1 MTGRSLVTG
10 GDGARSLPLVGA
22 AAALVAI
29 GILFIYSS
37 GVDSTGESLSREWVK
52 QIIWAVTG
60 FALLGVMAAAGAGWL
75 RAAAPYLYAGG
86 LVLLAVTAVF
96 GREVNG
102 ARSWIGLNDLGV
114 QPSEFAKLTTIVF
127 LASYFAGIGN
137 GIRELPR
144 FALGLVIALL
154 PTGLILLQPDMGTA
168 MVYVPMFLVASL
180 IAGARIRHL
189 AFIMGAGIV
198 MFAMAV
204 APELSAG
211 GGAGAAAAALLDPGA
226 VRLAAGALL
235 AIVVLA
241 FAGYRLSGSR
251 PLYWIGY
258 LTSIGLGGVAG
269 AALVRSVLK
278 PYQIVRLAAF
288 LDPWSDPRGAGW
300 NIIQSMTA
308 VGSGGL
314 TGKGYLRGTQSH
326 YQYLPQQSTDF
337 IFSILAEEWGFR
349 GSLLVLAL
357 FAVILLRSIAICRR
371 ARDDFGAATA
381 AGIAGMFGTHVLVNV
396 GVATGIMPITGIP
409 LTFVSYGG
417 SALWTGLLAVGVLL
431 ALTRPGSAGGLRF
444 SSRLTASQWRS
455 RSGNGSSSMVAPASR
470 TRRSTS

>member
-1 MTGRSLVTG
+1 MTG
-10 GDGARSLPLVGA
+10 GDGARALVLVGA
-22 AAALVAI
+22 TAALVAI
-29 GILFIYSS
+29 GVLFIYSS
-37 GVDSTGESLSREWVK
+37 GIDSTGESLSREWVK
-52 QIIWAVTG
+52 QIVWALTG
-60 FALLGVMAAAGAGWL
+60 FGLLSAVAAVGAGRL
-75 RAAAPYLYAGG
+75 RAGAPYLYAGG
-86 LVLLAVTAVF
+86 LLLLALTAAF

-102 ARSWIGLNDLGV
+102 ARSWIGLNGLGV

-127 LASYFAGIGN
+127 LAYYFAGIGN

-154 PTGLILLQPDMGTA
+154 PVGLILLQPDLGTA
-168 MVYVPMFLVASL
+168 MVYVPMFLVAAL
-180 IAGARIRHL
+180 IAGAKLRHL
-189 AFIMGAGIV
+189 AFIMGAGFV
-198 MFAMAV
+198 TFGMAV
-204 APELSAG
+204 LPEMSA
-211 GGAGAAAAALLDPGA
+211 AGAAGMAAAALLDPGT
-226 VRLAAGALL
+226 VRLAAGSLL
-235 AIVVLA
+235 VIVGLA
-241 FAGYRLSGSR
+241 FIGCRISGSR
-251 PLYWIGY
+251 SLYWIGY
-258 LTSIGLGGVAG
+258 VASIGLCGVTA

-314 TGKGYLRGTQSH
+314 TGKGYLQGTQSH

-357 FAVILLRSIAICRR
+357 FAVILLRSIAVCRR
-371 ARDDFGAATA
+371 ARDDFGAAAA
-381 AGIAGMFGTHVLVNV
+381 AGIAGMFGTHVLVNI
-396 GVATGIMPITGIP
+396 GVASGIMPITGIP

-417 SALWTGLLAVGVLL
+417 SALWTGLLAVGMLL
-431 ALTRPGSAGGLRF
+431 ALTRTGSAGRLLF

-455 RSGNGSSSMVAPASR
+455 SSGNGSSARVAPVSR
-470 TRRSTS
+470 TRRSIA